1 MSTDR
6 ENEINN
12 LKPEEYWTI
21 GTTFIKGKESFQ
33 GKFYGIDGKKK
44 DLPNKSEVD
53 KIVAQLTDD
62 TFTIDKV
69 NRKERKRNPAK
80 PFITSTLQQE
90 AARKINFRARKT
102 MMVAQQLYEGIDLG
116 KKAGA
121 ITGRSTYMRPDSTRI
136 ASSAKKDAAQYIE
149 HNSGTEYLGKKGQ

>member
-1 MSTDR
+1 
-6 ENEINN
+6 
-12 LKPEEYWTI
+12 
-21 GTTFIKGKESFQ
+21 
-33 GKFYGIDGKKK
+33 FYGIDGKKK

-116 KKAGA
+116 KKAGG
-121 ITGRSTYMRPDSTRI
+121 ITGLITYMRTDSTRM
-136 ASSAKKDAAQYIE
+136 ASSAKQEAKGYIAK
-149 HNSGTEYLGKKGQ
+149 TFGKKYVG